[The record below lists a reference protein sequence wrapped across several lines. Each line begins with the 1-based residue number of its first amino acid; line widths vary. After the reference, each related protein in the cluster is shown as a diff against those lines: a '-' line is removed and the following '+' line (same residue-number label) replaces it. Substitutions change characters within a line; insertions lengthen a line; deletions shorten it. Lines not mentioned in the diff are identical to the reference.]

1 MLIQLSDTIRRE
13 VETTVRAK
21 LGESRIVDV
30 YATAEEIRRRH
41 IAEDFPLEAIAASIA
56 HLATQCGCA
65 VEFGRSRR
73 NGEDGTA
80 ALA

>member
-1 MLIQLSDTIRRE
+1 MPIQLPDTIRRE
-13 VETTVRAK
+13 VETTVRTQ
-21 LGESRIVDV
+21 LGQSRIVDV

-41 IAEDFPLEAIAASIA
+41 ATEEFSLEAIAASVA

-65 VEFGRSRR
+65 VEFGRSHRS
-73 NGEDGTA
+73 GDDAPA